1 MRNTRY
7 QLTLVA
13 VAITLA
19 ALLQGCTPP
28 STGTNTGT
36 SGTLQLLVTDKPYP
50 VDLITSAEV
59 SLTQI
64 QVHDADA
71 ADSQNDGDT
80 GWTTIYDGDK
90 TFDLIDLQ
98 NGRTDLLADANLPAG
113 DYDQMRLIVT
123 GGRVVLTNDSEFDLT
138 VPSGEQ
144 TGIKLHFDFTIAD
157 GDATVLLLD
166 VDLSKAFKPV
176 PAGKIADPAEIRE
189 FKFQPSL
196 GMRLINLLEAGS
208 IAGTVTDAADAP
220 LESVLVTAYDDSDTE
235 ITSTTTDPDGT
246 YVLSGLPTGT
256 YTVEFSA
263 TGYVDAQVE
272 GVSVTA
278 GEQSANVNASLA
290 AE

>member
-1 MRNTRY
+1 MRNTKH
-7 QLTLVA
+7 QLTFA
-13 VAITLA
+13 VAALTLT
-19 ALLQGCTPP
+19 ALIHGCTPP
-28 STGTNTGT
+28 SADTNTGT
-36 SGTLQLLVTDKPYP
+36 GTLQLLVTDKPYP

-59 SLTQI
+59 SVSEVR
-64 QVHDADA
+64 VHDADA
-71 ADSQNDGDT
+71 ADTQNDGDT

-113 DYDQMRLIVT
+113 NYDQMRLIVT
-123 GGRVVLTNDSEFDLT
+123 GGRVVLTDDSEFDLT

-144 TGIKLHFDFTIAD
+144 TGIKLHFDFTVAE
-157 GDATVLLLD
+157 GDSTVLLLD
-166 VDLSKAFKPV
+166 VDLSRAFTPV
-176 PAGKIADPAEIRE
+176 PAGKIADPATIRE

-220 LESVLVTAYDDSDTE
+220 LESVLVTAYDDSDAE
-235 ITSTTTDPDGT
+235 VTSTVTDPDGT
-246 YVLSGLPTGT
+246 YVLSGLPAGT

-263 TGYVDAQVE
+263 TGYVDAQAT
-272 GVSVTA
+272 GVAVTA
-278 GEQSANVNASLA
+278 GEQTANVDASLT